1 MPATAG
7 SEPPVRST
15 VPRDVELRRAY
26 DEIAD
31 AYAARKRPSLRSW
44 LGLLADRLLA
54 EAPHDRP
61 LLDLGCGP
69 GVEAERLAGP
79 GRPAVGLDLSA
90 GMLAHARRRLPGR
103 VLQADCRA
111 LPLRDASVG
120 AVWSAY
126 ALLHV
131 PAADLPAVIAEVAR
145 VLVPGGVAALTVA
158 TGDGERTEEVPYA
171 TGVWRTFVH
180 VPLTAAVAAARSA
193 GLVVRAAR
201 SEPES
206 HRDAGWLLAVRP

>member
-1 MPATAG
+1 MA
-7 SEPPVRST
+7 
-15 VPRDVELRRAY
+15 RDVDLRRAY

-31 AYAARKRPSLRSW
+31 AYAARKRPSLHSW
-44 LGLLADRLLA
+44 LGGLADRLLA
-54 EAPHDRP
+54 EAPRDRP

-69 GVEAERLAGP
+69 GVEAARMTGP
-79 GRPAVGLDLSA
+79 DRQAIGLDLSA

-103 VLQADCRA
+103 VIQADCRA
-111 LPLRDASVG
+111 LSLRDASVG

-131 PAADLPAVIAEVAR
+131 PCADLRVVFAEVAR
-145 VLVPGGVAALTVA
+145 VLIPGGVAGVTVA
-158 TGDGERTEEVPYA
+158 IGDGELIEEVPYA
-171 TGVWRTFVH
+171 AGVLRTFVH

-193 GLVVRAAR
+193 GLAVRDAR

-206 HRDAGWLLAVRP
+206 HRNAGWLLAVRPQQVI